1 MANEWNKPAFVEFE
15 TMLRRHL
22 RRGAAPVA
30 ACAGFDLDAASA
42 YLEGALGESHR
53 ASYESHLAGCAV
65 CRRHLIGL
73 ARLEQTTPRFEAQPA
88 PAPDRISAWD
98 RWKESV
104 TGWFD
109 LSTWNLKWQ
118 IAGAAGAAFA
128 ILIAALG
135 VQSWRHVTKR
145 DAAAVSPPSASPA
158 AVADSGF
165 YTPQSPIAEP
175 SPPNDQLLVGGALI
189 ARQEEQPRRTSVP
202 VPPVRLKDGQPTVP
216 LAPSN
221 SSLNFPS
228 SQTVEAP
235 PPNPRLDARAEAQ
248 ERRDSALQR
257 PQGAP
262 TPSANNLNNISGPY
276 LAVLRG
282 QSTPADLA
290 AQSQINNNEI
300 DAGITPQFGPR
311 QANTEPNP
319 TRTRGKIE
327 KLTPLILPNRIRKA
341 ISALVPFSDS
351 DPKQEP
357 DRKPKV
363 DDPNGESS
371 KPMIRR
377 MRGKVFHFDKGMWID
392 QEYKPEMQEWRRW
405 TLARGS
411 DQYKRVLADEPQ
423 LKEFFDLGP
432 ILIVWKNRIYKVLK

>member
-1 MANEWNKPAFVEFE
+1 MANEWNKTAFVEFE

-30 ACAGFDLDAASA
+30 ACAGFDPEAASA

-53 ASYESHLAGCAV
+53 AIYESHLAGCAV
-65 CRRHLIGL
+65 CRSHLIGL
-73 ARLEQTTPRFEAQPA
+73 ARLAQTTPRFEAQPA

-109 LSTWNLKWQ
+109 ISSWNLKWQ
-118 IAGAAGAAFA
+118 IAGAAGATFA

-135 VQSWRHVTKR
+135 VQSWRQASNR
-145 DAAAVSPPSASPA
+145 DALAVSAPSAPPA
-158 AVADSGF
+158 AAAEPGF
-165 YTPQSPIAEP
+165 YASPSPIAEP
-175 SPPNDQLLVGGALI
+175 SPLYDQLLVGGASI
-189 ARQEEQPRRTSVP
+189 ARQEEHQRAYVP
-202 VPPVRLKDGQPTVP
+202 KPQVSLKDGMPAVAD
-216 LAPSN
+216 APSN

-235 PPNPRLDARAEAQ
+235 PPNPRLDTGAAAQ
-248 ERRDSALQR
+248 ESRDSAVQTR
-257 PQGAP
+257 GAP
-262 TPSANNLNNISGPY
+262 TPSANNVNNISGPY
-276 LAVLRG
+276 LPGLRG
-282 QSTPADLA
+282 QTQAADLA
-290 AQSQINNNEI
+290 AQSQNNNIEI
-300 DAGITPQFGPR
+300 AGAITPQFGIK
-311 QANTEPNP
+311 QANREPKPNS
-319 TRTRGKIE
+319 TGGKIE
-327 KLTPLILPNRIRKA
+327 KLNPLILPPRIRKA

-357 DRKPKV
+357 DRKAKV
-363 DDPNGESS
+363 GDPTDESS
-371 KPMIRR
+371 NLMVKR

-405 TLARGS
+405 TMRRGS
-411 DQYKRVLADEPQ
+411 DLYKRVLAEEPQ

-432 ILIVWKNRIYKVLK
+432 ILIVWKNGIYKVLK